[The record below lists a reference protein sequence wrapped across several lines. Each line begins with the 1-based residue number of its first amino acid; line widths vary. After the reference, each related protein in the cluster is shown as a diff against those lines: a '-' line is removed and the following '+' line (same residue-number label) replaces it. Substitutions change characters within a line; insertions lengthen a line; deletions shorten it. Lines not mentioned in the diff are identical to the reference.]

1 MTLYLKYRPQHL
13 DEIIGNE
20 NIIDVLRA
28 LFKTGDFP
36 QVTLFHGPT
45 GCGKTT
51 LARIIAANLN
61 CVGNDL
67 REIDSASFGRG
78 IDTIRDIRKQSQFK
92 PLEGPCRVWILDEVH
107 RLTGD
112 AQSALLKALEDT
124 PKNVYYILATTDPQ
138 KLISTIKGRC
148 SQYPVKPLNDEQM
161 VTLLRGVVRGE
172 DEKITKA
179 VYDQIIQD
187 SQGHPRNAL
196 QILEQVLVVEP
207 DRRVEVAKQSA
218 EMQSQTIELCR
229 ALLDNTGWKNIST
242 ILAGLKD
249 QDPESI
255 RRAVLGY
262 CQAVL
267 LKGENH
273 QAAAVMEQ
281 MAEPFYASGFPGLVL
296 ACYTVVFEDD
306 DGSEKI
312 LKEVQNVRQA
322 VEANTQIR
330 LDDEVPF

>member
-92 PLEGPCRVWILDEVH
+92 PLEGPCRVWLLDECH
-107 RLTGD
+107 KLSGD
-112 AQSALLKALEDT
+112 AQSALLKALENP

-138 KLISTIKGRC
+138 KLIPTIKGRC
-148 SQYPVKPLNDEQM
+148 SQYQVKQLNDKQM
-161 VTLLRGVVRGE
+161 VTLLRNVVRGE
-172 DEKITKA
+172 GEKIVKT
-179 VYDQIIQD
+179 VYDQIVQD

-196 QILEQVLVVEP
+196 QILEQVLAVEP
-207 DRRVEVAKQSA
+207 DRRIEVAKQSA
-218 EMQSQTIELCR
+218 ELQSQTIELCR
-229 ALLDNTGWKNIST
+229 ALMNNTGWKNISS
-242 ILAGLKD
+242 ILTGLKD

-273 QAAAVMEQ
+273 QAAQIMEQ
-281 MAEPFYASGFPGLVL
+281 MEENLFSSGFSGLVL
-296 ACYTVVFEDD
+296 RCYIVVY
-306 DGSEKI
+306 GG
-312 LKEVQNVRQA
+312 
-322 VEANTQIR
+322 ANDQ
-330 LDDEVPF
+330 